1 MNTKTIK
8 NSNHISSNNLD
19 NFLDKINSKKKSNL
33 IFEKY
38 DGNISNKSNKSN
50 GSDELV
56 ESTESDESDKSDK
69 SDELVE
75 SEEIDELEKEL
86 ETNISNGLPKKFGTK
101 WLEEEISTVLVMLKK
116 HKIKDLTESNKTIIR
131 IADKLNRSVGGVF
144 GIIKKTVSD
153 RYINGE
159 EIEEIANELNLTFQT
174 VKSIIKSYLIKDSDN
189 IINLLEKE
197 NKLLK
202 LKIENIK
209 LKKEL
214 KEINKLNN

>member
-8 NSNHISSNNLD
+8 NSTNNLSNNLD

-38 DGNISNKSNKSN
+38 DQNQ
-50 GSDELV
+50 SDEQDESAESVDSV
-56 ESTESDESDKSDK
+56 ESEEQ
-69 SDELVE
+69 VE
-75 SEEIDELEKEL
+75 SEEIDQLEIELES
-86 ETNISNGLPKKFGTK
+86 NIMNGLPKNFGTK
-101 WLEEEISTVLVMLKK
+101 WLEEEILTVLAMLKK
-116 HKIKDLTESNKTIIR
+116 HKIKDLSESNKTIIR
-131 IADKLNRSVGGVF
+131 IANKLNRSIGGVF

-153 RYINGE
+153 KYINGAD
-159 EIEEIANELNLTFQT
+159 IEEIATELNLTFQT

-214 KEINKLNN
+214 KEINK

>member
-1 MNTKTIK
+1 MNTKTTK

-38 DGNISNKSNKSN
+38 DGNISNKFN

-56 ESTESDESDKSDK
+56 ESEESVKSDE

-75 SEEIDELEKEL
+75 SEQIDELEREL
-86 ETNISNGLPKKFGTK
+86 ESNISNGLPKKFGTK

-197 NKLLK
+197 NKLL
-202 LKIENIK
+202 
-209 LKKEL
+209 
-214 KEINKLNN
+214 

>member
-56 ESTESDESDKSDK
+56 ESTESDELVESEEM
-69 SDELVE
+69 DELVE

-101 WLEEEISTVLVMLKK
+101 WLEEEISIVLVMLKK

-214 KEINKLNN
+214 KEINK